1 MKKNIKIIL
10 YLILILTSNNLASRI
25 IGGPFENLTIWRH
38 WVVKNGSATE
48 KISFYNSDSID
59 VKLSAKL
66 VVLKD
71 DYRKNDSTVAI
82 LWDSILVKNKALE
95 THDFPSINL
104 EDLSRVYLSITKET
118 QKDTTVQEYPLEN
131 YFPIGEISE
140 NGNYIPFGWANS
152 IHLIFKVGSLIYE
165 SNKDYLIDLYIK
177 CTPKNEVDYSVKKI
191 HLITHEQAQKFLF
204 SNEMYSKF
212 LEKTPIVLELDES
225 NKANLLLGL
234 SDFGNTIDLIDNRF
248 ENYSKV
254 RFRIDL
260 PEMNE
265 PKVIGAPFFIQRG
278 EGSMSFHQ
286 LNFLVR

>member
-1 MKKNIKIIL
+1 MKKYIKTIL
-10 YLILILTSNNLASRI
+10 YLIFILTSNNLASRI
-25 IGGPFENLTIWRH
+25 IGGSFENLTIWRH
-38 WVVKNGSATE
+38 WVVKNGIATE

-66 VVLKD
+66 VVLKN
-71 DYRKNDSTVAI
+71 DYQKNDSTVVI
-82 LWDSILVKNKALE
+82 LWDSILVKNKTLE
-95 THDFPSINL
+95 THDFPTVKL

-118 QKDTTVQEYPLEN
+118 HKDTTVQEYPLEN

-152 IHLIFKVGSLIYE
+152 VHLIFKVGSLIYE

-177 CTPKNEVDYSVKKI
+177 CTPKYEEDYSIKKI

-204 SNEMYSKF
+204 SQQMYSKF

-225 NKANLLLGL
+225 SKDNLLLGL
-234 SDFGNTIDLIDNRF
+234 SDFGNTIDLIDNKY

-254 RFRIDL
+254 RFKIHL
-260 PEMNE
+260 PKVNE

-278 EGSMSFHQ
+278 EGFMGFRQ
-286 LNFLVR
+286 LNILVR